1 MRTIPVIGLPLAC
14 TDYAG
19 AVEWILGKAAAPN
32 TVSAV
37 EAANTHVAAL
47 ARSDKAFGR
56 ASFKTGD
63 STVTACNARADFC
76 NKITR
81 MFEIAPSILSADFTR
96 LAEEMTS
103 VKNGGAKILH
113 VDVMDGHFVPN
124 ITIGLPVVKS
134 IRKATDMTI
143 DTHLMIAE
151 PGRYAVEFVKA
162 GADMVSVHVEADPH
176 LQRTLTAI
184 RDAGAKAG
192 IAINPAT
199 PIETLTEA
207 LPYSDFVLL
216 MSVNP
221 GFGGQ
226 TFIPTMLDKL
236 RRLMEI
242 IH

>member
-1 MRTIPVIGLPLAC
+1 
-14 TDYAG
+14 
-19 AVEWILGKAAAPN
+19 
-32 TVSAV
+32 
-37 EAANTHVAAL
+37 
-47 ARSDKAFGR
+47 
-56 ASFKTGD
+56 
-63 STVTACNARADFC
+63 
-76 NKITR
+76 

-96 LAEEMTS
+96 LAEAIEDVRS
-103 VKNGGAKILH
+103 GGATVLH

-143 DTHLMIAE
+143 DTHLMISE
-151 PGRYAVEFVKA
+151 PGRYATEFVKA

-184 RDAGAKAG
+184 REAGGKAG
-192 IAINPAT
+192 VALNPAT

-207 LPYSDFVLL
+207 LPYADFILL

-226 TFIPTMLDKL
+226 RFIPTMLDKL
-236 RRLMEI
+236 RRLRAMIEARGLDVRIEIDGGVDEDNIADIADAGAEI
-242 IH
+242 IVAGSAVFGTGNAAEAVKGLLARGAVWV